1 VTRTDVRLSM
11 EVVEGQT
18 ITMDLMQEALE
29 NFNTVVGRWGAVRLE
44 AAIGSRGIIRGRLKV
59 DLIKSEE

>member
-1 VTRTDVRLSM
+1 MTRTDVRLSM
-11 EVVEGQT
+11 EAVEGQT
-18 ITMDLMQEALE
+18 ITMDLMQQALE

-44 AAIGSRGIIRGRLKV
+44 AAIGSRGIIRARLKV